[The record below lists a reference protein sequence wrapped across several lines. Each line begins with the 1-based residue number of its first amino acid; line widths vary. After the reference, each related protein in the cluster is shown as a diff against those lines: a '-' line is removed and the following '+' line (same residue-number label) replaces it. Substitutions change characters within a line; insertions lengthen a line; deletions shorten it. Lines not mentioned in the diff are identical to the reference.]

1 MRIILPNSLKDVKY
15 KEARRNSDVLTI
27 TQKNAI
33 KKKISSIE
41 REKLKVKD
49 ALIKEQKNSQ

>member
-15 KEARRNSDVLTI
+15 KEARRYSDVLTI
-27 TQKNAI
+27 TQKNSI